1 MTATPTAP
9 VPTTPLVGAE
19 LLAEIKQIGQAP
31 RDHVV
36 IACGYVRKDGKPAY
50 TAFYEASMAAHGL
63 ALQPPT
69 KPAKAGKPLSFRAT
83 VTKAGMV
90 PIGAGYC
97 SLIGA
102 GEGDTI
108 TIEHLGSTL
117 VLRKEVVE
125 TTESAPVGCS
135 APAAP
140 VPAAPASVDPGEES
154 DDDEGELEITAPF

>member
-9 VPTTPLVGAE
+9 APTTPLVGAE
-19 LLAEIKQIGQAP
+19 LLAKIKQIGQAP

-50 TAFYEASMAAHGL
+50 TAFYEAHMAAHGL

-69 KPAKAGKPLSFRAT
+69 KPAKAGKPLSFRAK

-90 PIGAGYC
+90 PIGAAYC
-97 SLIGA
+97 SLISA

-108 TIEHLGSTL
+108 TIEHLGDTL
-117 VLRKEVVE
+117 VLRKEVNEVVE
-125 TTESAPVGCS
+125 TTE
-135 APAAP
+135 PAACPAP
-140 VPAAPASVDPGEES
+140 VPAASASVDPGEES